1 MAENL
6 PLGTRHRGAGID
18 DVLCW
23 MLSCCLLSDITTC
36 DLLLVKTPCQVVCYY
51 WLPVSAQRSNILNSL
66 LIKTI
71 VKNGKNLD
79 VKYATRTT
87 AWARLLLAKNVQQD
101 FVKAIEKADVPEGAA
116 SATLANNK
124 ISETEHPSES
134 DSKDHFTTVYEDENG
149 DHITTKHVYP

>member
-1 MAENL
+1 M
-6 PLGTRHRGAGID
+6 PY
-18 DVLCW
+18 
-23 MLSCCLLSDITTC
+23 S
-36 DLLLVKTPCQVVCYY
+36 
-51 WLPVSAQRSNILNSL
+51 ILNSL
-66 LIKTI
+66 LISTI

-134 DSKDHFTTVYEDENG
+134 DSKDHFTTVYKDENG

>member
-1 MAENL
+1 M
-6 PLGTRHRGAGID
+6 PY
-18 DVLCW
+18 
-23 MLSCCLLSDITTC
+23 S
-36 DLLLVKTPCQVVCYY
+36 
-51 WLPVSAQRSNILNSL
+51 ILNSL

-116 SATLANNK
+116 NSNNK
-124 ISETEHPSES
+124 ISENEHPSES
-134 DSKDHFTTVYEDENG
+134 DSKDHFTTVYEDDNG
-149 DHITTKHVYP
+149 NHITTKHVYP

>member
-1 MAENL
+1 M
-6 PLGTRHRGAGID
+6 PY
-18 DVLCW
+18 
-23 MLSCCLLSDITTC
+23 S
-36 DLLLVKTPCQVVCYY
+36 
-51 WLPVSAQRSNILNSL
+51 ILNSL

-116 SATLANNK
+116 SANPS